1 MYVLWYFIMLI
12 FTIFDW
18 NKNHFSFFSTDDKAT
33 AKAFA
38 SWSTGQIDKKPLPR
52 ILSCR
57 TASENTFSSHRFRE
71 SFLVA
76 SLPGILSRCT
86 ASENNIF
93 YQTVL
98 LPNGL
103 YWCVWGTSQN
113 YNDAGISNS
122 SIIVKYVANH
132 NALCEIFCF
141 PNRFRHTPSHMMF

>member
-52 ILSCR
+52 ILSRC
-57 TASENTFSSHRFRE
+57 TASENTFSLHRFRE
-71 SFLVA
+71 FFLVA
-76 SLPGILSRCT
+76 QLPRIHSRRT
-86 ASENNIF
+86 ASDNLFSLHRFQEFFLVAPLPRIIF
-93 YQTVL
+93 STRRVL

-113 YNDAGISNS
+113 YNDAGISN
-122 SIIVKYVANH
+122 
-132 NALCEIFCF
+132 
-141 PNRFRHTPSHMMF
+141 